1 MRKKKPINVE
11 IGKQIHNARVERG
24 ITQEQLAEAL
34 EMSPQYISSVE
45 RGASGISLSALKCI
59 CNALSVSS
67 DQILFGK
74 PSQTIQ
80 PIVEQFA
87 DLNESSI
94 HAISS
99 ILISIKELM
108 ENNQQ

>member
-45 RGASGISLSALKCI
+45 RGASGISLSALKSI
-59 CNALSVSS
+59 CSILSVSS
-67 DQILFGK
+67 DQIIFGK
-74 PSQTIQ
+74 PSNTIQ

-87 DLNESSI
+87 DLGESEI
-94 HAISS
+94 HTISG
-99 ILISIKELM
+99 ILKSIKMLM
-108 ENNQQ
+108 ENTQR